1 MAGAKAD
8 IPVQDEGV
16 EGRQGMPD
24 RDSVLAALV
33 ADGQSL
39 VHDQLPDLIGLAE
52 TVATVARD
60 DPRHPAGLVA
70 ALIRVRTLLIDQ
82 LRTGNFEAADQTTRD
97 LLIEIAGADAT
108 KRGYVYWTEAR
119 MLDAAALGAVE
130 NLWLHYSDGKFGY
143 TVQKD
148 VWRRQKGVFD
158 RFCDKIGWTTE
169 DDATGQARKRRWFGQ
184 SEFFYTLQEA
194 PKGHL
199 PLTSALR
206 GTQLLKALLQHPL
219 WETDGWK
226 RDL

>member
-1 MAGAKAD
+1 MLWPHWSPRVHR
-8 IPVQDEGV
+8 I
-16 EGRQGMPD
+16 
-24 RDSVLAALV
+24 SVLCTPRRCETARLTGEHAEFGAA
-33 ADGQSL
+33 
-39 VHDQLPDLIGLAE
+39 
-52 TVATVARD
+52 
-60 DPRHPAGLVA
+60 
-70 ALIRVRTLLIDQ
+70 
-82 LRTGNFEAADQTTRD
+82 
-97 LLIEIAGADAT
+97 
-108 KRGYVYWTEAR
+108 
-119 MLDAAALGAVE
+119 LDAAALGAVE

-158 RFCDKIGWTTE
+158 RFCDKIGWTTKDE
-169 DDATGQARKRRWFGQ
+169 VTGQARKRRWFGQ

-219 WETDGWK
+219 WETDDWK

>member
-1 MAGAKAD
+1 METGPRPAVTIEDAG
-8 IPVQDEGV
+8 G
-16 EGRQGMPD
+16 
-24 RDSVLAALV
+24 S
-33 ADGQSL
+33 
-39 VHDQLPDLIGLAE
+39 
-52 TVATVARD
+52 
-60 DPRHPAGLVA
+60 DPTP
-70 ALIRVRTLLIDQ
+70 LIDQ
-82 LRTGNFEAADQTTRD
+82 LRAGDFEAADQTTRD

-119 MLDAAALGAVE
+119 TLDAAALGAVE

-158 RFCDKIGWTTE
+158 RFCDKIGWTTKDE
-169 DDATGQARKRRWFGQ
+169 VTGQARKRRWFGQ

-219 WETDGWK
+219 WETNDWK